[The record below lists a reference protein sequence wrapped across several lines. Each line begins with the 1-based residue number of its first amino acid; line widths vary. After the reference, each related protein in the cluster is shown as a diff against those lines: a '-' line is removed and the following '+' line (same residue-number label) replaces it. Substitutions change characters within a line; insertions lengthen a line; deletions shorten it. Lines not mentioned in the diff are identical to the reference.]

1 MIKLIIFDL
10 DGTLADTLDDIGDG
24 VNRML
29 GDFDLP
35 LLTRKD
41 VQANINNGPRELI
54 RRSLP
59 EKYRNDEEFVSKAL
73 AVYKGYYNLCYCNK
87 TALYPG
93 VKEALLSLSEKGIK
107 LAVLSN
113 KQDEAVKVIVSSLL
127 PDIPFAC
134 VLGQGEFPTKPCPD
148 AVINIMNTVGVSP
161 EETAFVGD
169 SNVDVQ
175 TALNSGTYPVGVT
188 WGYRDKDVLLN
199 AGARLLIEKT
209 ETLAFVPELIG

>member
-1 MIKLIIFDL
+1 MLRLIIFDL

-59 EKYRNDEEFVSKAL
+59 EKYRNDEEFVTKAL
-73 AVYKGYYNLCYCNK
+73 AIYKGYYNLCYCNK

-93 VKEALLSLSEKGIK
+93 VKDSLTALSEKGIR

-148 AVINIMNTVGVSP
+148 AVIHIMNTVGVSP

-169 SNVDVQ
+169 SNVDMQ

-188 WGYRDKDVLLN
+188 WGYRDRDVLTES
-199 AGARLLIEKT
+199 GARLLIESTDK
-209 ETLAFVPELIG
+209 LSALPSLIG